1 MTVNAAL
8 RLMAGCV
15 VLISLALGA
24 YISPNWF
31 YLTGFVG
38 LNLLQSA
45 FTGWCPAV
53 LVFQK
58 LGLKQEVCN
67 LEGMTVNQFVHI
79 IAGITILASVIAV
92 IGFEANA
99 LYLII
104 TAVVGVSL
112 LQSSL
117 TGWCPAMTIGRLLG
131 FKDSVKAG

>member
-24 YISPNWF
+24 YINQYWF

-38 LNLLQSA
+38 FNLLQSA

-53 LVFQK
+53 YVFQK
-58 LGLKQEVCN
+58 LGLKQEICSS
-67 LEGMTVNQFVHI
+67 EGVTINQFVHI
-79 IAGITILASVIAV
+79 AAGTAILASVIAV

-104 TAVVGVSL
+104 TAVIGVSL
-112 LQSSL
+112 LQSSF
-117 TGWCPAMTIGRLLG
+117 TGWCPAITIGRLLG